1 METEKTI
8 PSLGNRILS
17 KEDLEKIP
25 DDVRSKYE
33 LFFAEF
39 LEMKALYETQ
49 KTNLGE
55 QYKPFVGNLIDK
67 LLET

>member
-1 METEKTI
+1 METDNVNNSIT
-8 PSLGNRILS
+8 NRILS
-17 KEDLEKIP
+17 KEDLQKLP
-25 DDVRSKYE
+25 DEIRSKYE

-55 QYKPFVGNLIDK
+55 HFVSLS
-67 LLET
+67 

>member
-1 METEKTI
+1 METEKAFNTI
-8 PSLGNRILS
+8 GNRVLS

-55 QYKPFVGNLIDK
+55 
-67 LLET
+67 

>member
-1 METEKTI
+1 MESDKGGLT
-8 PSLGNRILS
+8 SFGHRVLS
-17 KEDLEKIP
+17 KEDLEKLP
-25 DDVRSKYE
+25 DGVRSKYE

-55 QYKPFVGNLIDK
+55 LYYLFDNKHVQKMI
-67 LLET
+67 